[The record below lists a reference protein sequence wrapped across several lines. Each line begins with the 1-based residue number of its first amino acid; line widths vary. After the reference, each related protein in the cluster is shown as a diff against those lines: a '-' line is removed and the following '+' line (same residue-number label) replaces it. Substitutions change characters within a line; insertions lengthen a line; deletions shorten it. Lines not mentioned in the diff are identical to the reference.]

1 MRVLQ
6 SLALAL
12 CVCSV
17 AGSGAPS
24 KTRNKPTLANLRLG
38 PNFQWNCQTAAH
50 KGLWNAH
57 AGNCAKLNRT
67 VATYDLIDEL
77 DIGVVADFLP
87 DDAARQILDRM
98 KMLPDEE
105 WTQIDNKQARAFG
118 RNKKAYKAS
127 VEMDYK
133 MYALQLD
140 NHQEMRKTIEPLFAP
155 YFKGE
160 NQKLSLF
167 LGKYSHGSYV
177 TTHTD
182 GAVVTLNGQDRYDRK
197 RGTAYRLRQDSASAH
212 CLELSVSAYVSCEKS
227 ILVVH
232 AFRPRAL

>member
-1 MRVLQ
+1 MRAFS
-6 SLALAL
+6 SLFALAF
-12 CVCSV
+12 CVFSA
-17 AGSGAPS
+17 AGRGSAPS
-24 KTRNKPTLANLRLG
+24 SIAGKKPTLARLGLG

-50 KGLWNAH
+50 KGLWKAH
-57 AGNCAKLNRT
+57 TGNCAKLNRT
-67 VATYDLIDEL
+67 IATYDLIDEL
-77 DIGVVADFLP
+77 DIGVVTDFLP
-87 DDAARQILDRM
+87 DHAAHKILERM
-98 KMLPDEE
+98 KKLPDEE

-133 MYALQLD
+133 MYDLQLD
-140 NHQEMRKTIEPLFAP
+140 THQEMRKLIEPLFAP

-197 RGTAYRLRQDSASAH
+197 RGTPYHFVYTFCALPHALCGTQR
-212 CLELSVSAYVSCEKS
+212 VSTSSY
-227 ILVVH
+227 
-232 AFRPRAL
+232 PM

>member
-1 MRVLQ
+1 MPVLH
-6 SLALAL
+6 SWVAFAL
-12 CVCSV
+12 CVCSA
-17 AGSGAPS
+17 AGGSRPSSGIG
-24 KTRNKPTLANLRLG
+24 NKPTLASLG

-50 KGLWNAH
+50 KGQWQAH
-57 AGNCAKLNRT
+57 KGNCAKLNRSI
-67 VATYDLIDEL
+67 ATYDLIDEL
-77 DIGVVADFLP
+77 DIGVVTDFLP
-87 DDAARQILDRM
+87 DDAARQILEKM
-98 KMLPDEE
+98 KVLPDDE

-133 MYALQLD
+133 MYDLQLES
-140 NHQEMRKTIEPLFAP
+140 HQEMRKVIEPLFAP

-160 NQKLSLF
+160 NQQLSLF

-197 RGTAYRLRQDSASAH
+197 RGMPCPMLIAQLRSLPPP
-212 CLELSVSAYVSCEKS
+212 C
-227 ILVVH
+227 
-232 AFRPRAL
+232 R